1 MSAYRNK
8 PPPPRWRVVYR
19 TPLLQRVGRGAV
31 IGGFAT
37 LALVSVFALAA
48 ILLFRG
54 GEYDG
59 AVVPV
64 IGTFAAMTL
73 LTAGMML
80 FIHFATSASEI
91 AEFKVDYLQI
101 NDEDPSRCLIFTE
114 SKFWSLPLRI
124 EELREGQT
132 LRVRYRDLA
141 PESHAAYGREILEI
155 KVVDE

>member
-19 TPLLQRVGRGAV
+19 TPLLQRMGRGAV

-37 LALVSVFALAA
+37 LALVSVFAIAA
-48 ILLFRG
+48 LLLFCG

-80 FIHFATSASEI
+80 FVHFATSASEI
-91 AEFKVDYLQI
+91 AECKVGDLQI
-101 NDEDPSRCLIFTE
+101 NPGDPSQCLILSGSE
-114 SKFWSLPLRI
+114 RWLLPLPI
-124 EELREGQT
+124 EALREGQA
-132 LRVRYRDLA
+132 LQVRYRDLT
-141 PESHAAYGREILEI
+141 PESNAARGREILEI

>member
-8 PPPPRWRVVYR
+8 TTQRWRVVYR

-31 IGGFAT
+31 LGGFAT
-37 LALVSVFALAA
+37 LALLSIFAIAA

-54 GEYDG
+54 GEHDR

-64 IGTFAAMTL
+64 VGTFAALTL

-80 FIHFATSASEI
+80 FVHFATSASEI
-91 AEFKVDYLQI
+91 AEFKVDHLQI
-101 NDEDPSRCLIFTE
+101 QDEDPSRSLVFAE
-114 SKFWSLPLRI
+114 DKHWSLPLRI

-132 LRVRYRDLA
+132 LQVRYRDLA
-141 PESHAAYGREILEI
+141 PESQAAHGREILEI
-155 KVVDE
+155 KVIDE